1 MLEIASQ
8 LFPGVATL
16 FVQDSYIAVARIGL
30 ILLGMVLAY
39 LGFTRTLEPLIMVPM
54 GIGMCA
60 VNAGQLFLKSGKI
73 GNLFL
78 DPMVEQPDLLVN
90 IMQVNFL
97 QPVYN
102 LTFSN
107 GLIACIVFFGIGA
120 MCEVGFLLA
129 RPWASMIV
137 AIFAEMGTFFTLVV
151 GYKMGLPIG
160 EAASVAIIGGAD
172 GPMVLYTSLMMAPD
186 LFVPISIIAYLYLSL
201 TYVGYP

>member
-97 QPVYN
+97 QPV
-102 LTFSN
+102 
-107 GLIACIVFFGIGA
+107 
-120 MCEVGFLLA
+120 
-129 RPWASMIV
+129 
-137 AIFAEMGTFFTLVV
+137 
-151 GYKMGLPIG
+151 
-160 EAASVAIIGGAD
+160 
-172 GPMVLYTSLMMAPD
+172 
-186 LFVPISIIAYLYLSL
+186 
-201 TYVGYP
+201 